1 MTTIYLETSDDA
13 LQVRS
18 LVEAAIQREIAHL
31 ELALNLAKQR
41 LIPFEQKYHV
51 TSKYFITAMAAEDL
65 AGGDDEYVQWAGEY
79 RLVCDLE
86 AKLQQ
91 LRGITYRDPDIL

>member
-13 LQVRS
+13 PQVRS

-31 ELALNLAKQR
+31 ELALKLAHQR
-41 LIPFEQKYHV
+41 LVPFEQKYHV
-51 TSKYFITAMAAEDL
+51 TSEDFITSMASEDL

-79 RLVCDLE
+79 RLVQDLV
-86 AKLQQ
+86 AKIQQ
-91 LRGITYRDPDIL
+91 LRGITYP